1 MKPLPVLASA
11 FLLAG
16 GLLADDSQELVA
28 GEALASRL
36 RSIRP
41 DQAMTNHAVLKIRGT
56 DGRRQVPVTVVTRP
70 VDEAGWEVR
79 YEAAPTGGGTE
90 SLSIRHATNAPPR
103 FDARKGTEKVP
114 AQAGFAG
121 SDFAAADLGLEF
133 LHWPRQRLLR
143 RELSN
148 GRMCDVLESRPDGE
162 PPAGYAAVRSWVDT
176 AQGVI
181 LSAEAYDA
189 RMVRVKQF
197 SVTNFREVGDQW
209 TFSLSIVD
217 DRRGTKTE
225 LSYEAAPR
233 P

>member
-1 MKPLPVLASA
+1 MNAIPAWAAVL
-11 FLLAG
+11 FLTGRLFADEAQERVAG
-16 GLLADDSQELVA
+16 GILAA
-28 GEALASRL
+28 RL

-41 DQAMTNHAVLKIRGT
+41 DQAMTNRAVLKIRGT

-70 VDEAGWEVR
+70 VDDGGWEVR
-79 YEAAPTGGGTE
+79 YDATPAGGEAE
-90 SLSIRHATNAPPR
+90 SLSIRHSTNAPPR
-103 FDARKGTEKVP
+103 LEARRGAGTLSG
-114 AQAGFAG
+114 QAGFAG
-121 SDFAAADLGLEF
+121 SDFSAVDLGLGF

-148 GRMCDVLESRPDGE
+148 GRMCDVLESRSDAE
-162 PPAGYAAVRSWVDT
+162 TSEGYAAVRSWVD
-176 AQGVI
+176 AEQGVI

-189 RMVRVKQF
+189 RMVRMKQF

-225 LSYEAAPR
+225 LSYEPATR